1 MLHNPLNENI
11 LSKGLSIKEK
21 RGGYTLASK

>member
-11 LSKGLSIKEK
+11 LSKGLTLKEK
-21 RGGYTLASK
+21 TGGYTLASK